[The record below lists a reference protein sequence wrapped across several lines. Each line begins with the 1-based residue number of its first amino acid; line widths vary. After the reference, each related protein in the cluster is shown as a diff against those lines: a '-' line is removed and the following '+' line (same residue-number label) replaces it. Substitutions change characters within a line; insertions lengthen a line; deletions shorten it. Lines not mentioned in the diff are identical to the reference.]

1 MASQALRIRAMQSAR
16 PSIPTQRLSA
26 LQRQFSSS
34 PALKKE
40 IQEAYILAAV
50 RTPCGVFNGSL
61 ASVSAPQLG
70 ATAIKEAIARSSVP
84 VDKFS
89 HVYMG
94 NVLQGGVGQA
104 PARQASIFAGL
115 PTSVEATT
123 VNKVCASGMK
133 AVSIAAQQIELGQE
147 EALVAGG
154 MENMSRVP
162 YYLARAAQQPPFGE
176 MKLDDGLV
184 KDGLWDVYNQVHMGN
199 CAEATAKK
207 YEITREQQDE
217 FAIESYKRTQ
227 AAWKAK
233 LFDEEI
239 VPVTVKGKK
248 GDTVVSEDEGYNR
261 LKLEKVPTL
270 KPAFDRSGSGTV
282 TAANSSSFNDG
293 ASALV
298 LVSKDLAKQHGKGK
312 KVLARIC
319 GYADAAI
326 DPIDFPV
333 APSKVVPLALARAGI
348 KQEDVKVWEF
358 NEAFAAVIKANE
370 KVSLGL
376 TYLLPVQ
383 SQRRRVANIPPP
395 RSSTSTPPKS
405 TLGAAPSLSVT
416 RLVAP
421 GQELSL
427 RFCTSSKRASMV
439 VRLSVMAVVL
449 LLVSLCRWWM
459 RTIYRWFGGGVRYTR
474 SLM

>member
-1 MASQALRIRAMQSAR
+1 M
-16 PSIPTQRLSA
+16 
-26 LQRQFSSS
+26 
-34 PALKKE
+34 PAD
-40 IQEAYILAAV
+40 
-50 RTPCGVFNGSL
+50 RFT
-61 ASVSAPQLG
+61 
-70 ATAIKEAIARSSVP
+70 
-84 VDKFS
+84 

-115 PTSVEATT
+115 APSVEATT
-123 VNKVCASGMK
+123 INKVCASGMK
-133 AVSIAAQQIELGQE
+133 AVSVAAQQIELGQE
-147 EALVAGG
+147 SALVAGG

-162 YYLARAAQQPPFGE
+162 YYLPRAAQQPPFGE

-184 KDGLWDVYNQVHMGN
+184 KDGLWDVYNQIHMGN
-199 CAEATAKK
+199 CAESTAKK
-207 YEITREQQDE
+207 FEVSREEQDA

-227 AAWKAK
+227 AAWKER

-298 LVSKDLAKQHGKGK
+298 LGSKEVAEQYGKNS

-319 GYADAAI
+319 GYADAAL

-333 APSKVVPLALARAGI
+333 APAKVVPIALERAGI

-358 NEAFAAVIKANE
+358 NEAFAAVIKANQKILGLDAE
-370 KVSLGL
+370 KVNPRGGAIALGHAL
-376 TYLLPVQ
+376 GSSGSRIIVTLLHQ
-383 SQRRRVANIPPP
+383 LKKGEYGVAAICNGG
-395 RSSTSTPPKS
+395 
-405 TLGAAPSLSVT
+405 GAAT
-416 RLVAP
+416 
-421 GQELSL
+421 GI
-427 RFCTSSKRASMV
+427 V
-439 VRLSVMAVVL
+439 VQRVDADE
-449 LLVSLCRWWM
+449 
-459 RTIYRWFGGGVRYTR
+459 I
-474 SLM
+474 

>member
-1 MASQALRIRAMQSAR
+1 
-16 PSIPTQRLSA
+16 
-26 LQRQFSSS
+26 
-34 PALKKE
+34 
-40 IQEAYILAAV
+40 
-50 RTPCGVFNGSL
+50 
-61 ASVSAPQLG
+61 
-70 ATAIKEAIARSSVP
+70 
-84 VDKFS
+84 
-89 HVYMG
+89 
-94 NVLQGGVGQA
+94 
-104 PARQASIFAGL
+104 
-115 PTSVEATT
+115 
-123 VNKVCASGMK
+123 
-133 AVSIAAQQIELGQE
+133 
-147 EALVAGG
+147 
-154 MENMSRVP
+154 
-162 YYLARAAQQPPFGE
+162 
-176 MKLDDGLV
+176 
-184 KDGLWDVYNQVHMGN
+184 
-199 CAEATAKK
+199 
-207 YEITREQQDE
+207 
-217 FAIESYKRTQ
+217 
-227 AAWKAK
+227 
-233 LFDEEI
+233 
-239 VPVTVKGKK
+239 
-248 GDTVVSEDEGYNR
+248 
-261 LKLEKVPTL
+261 
-270 KPAFDRSGSGTV
+270 V

-383 SQRRRVANIPPP
+383 SQRRSVANISPS

-405 TLGAAPSLSVT
+405 TLEAAPSLSVT

>member
-1 MASQALRIRAMQSAR
+1 MASQALRTSAARSAR
-16 PSIPTQRLSA
+16 PSLQIPSQRLSA
-26 LQRQFSSS
+26 LSRQLSSTS
-34 PALKKE
+34 ALKKE
-40 IQEAYILAAV
+40 VQDAYILSAV

-70 ATAIKEAIARSSVP
+70 ATAIKEAIARSTVP
-84 VDKFS
+84 ADKFG

-94 NVLQGGVGQA
+94 NVLQGAVGQA
-104 PARQASIFAGL
+104 PARQASMFAGL
-115 PTSVEATT
+115 PSSVEATT

-147 EALVAGG
+147 DALIAGG

-162 YYLARAAQQPPFGE
+162 YYLPRAAQQPPFGE
-176 MKLDDGLV
+176 MKLEDGLV

-199 CAEATAKK
+199 CAENTAKK
-207 YEITREQQDE
+207 YEVSREEQDA

-227 AAWKAK
+227 EAWKQR

-239 VPVTVKGKK
+239 VSVTVKGKK

-270 KPAFDRSGSGTV
+270 KPAFDRSGNGTV

-298 LVSKDLAKQHGKGK
+298 LGSKEVAKQYGKDS
-312 KVLARIC
+312 KVLAKIC
-319 GYADAAI
+319 GYADAAL

-333 APSKVVPLALARAGI
+333 APAKVVPLALARAGI

-370 KVSLGL
+370 KVSRQPAEGSIKHCIL
-376 TYLLPVQ
+376 TTSFL
-383 SQRRRVANIPPP
+383 
-395 RSSTSTPPKS
+395 RSSNSTPRKS
-405 TLGAAPSLSVT
+405 TLAAALLLSAMRSVVLDQESLS
-416 RLVAP
+416 RC
-421 GQELSL
+421 
-427 RFCTSSKRASMV
+427 CTS
-439 VRLSVMAVVL
+439 
-449 LLVSLCRWWM
+449 
-459 RTIYRWFGGGVRYTR
+459 
-474 SLM
+474 

>member
-34 PALKKE
+34 PAVKKE

-84 VDKFS
+84 VEKFS

-227 AAWKAK
+227 AAWKEK

-239 VPVTVKGKK
+239 VAVTVKGKK

-370 KVSLGL
+370 KVSLDL
-376 TYLLPVQ
+376 TYPLPVQ
-383 SQRRRVANIPPP
+383 YQPRSIANIKSQILNLDASKVNP
-395 RSSTSTPPKS
+395 RGGAIALGHALGSSGSRIIV
-405 TLGAAPSLSVT
+405 TLLHQLKKGEYGCAAICNGGGAATGIV
-416 RLVAP
+416 V
-421 GQELSL
+421 Q
-427 RFCTSSKRASMV
+427 MV
-439 VRLSVMAVVL
+439 DADDL
-449 LLVSLCRWWM
+449 
-459 RTIYRWFGGGVRYTR
+459 
-474 SLM
+474 

>member
-1 MASQALRIRAMQSAR
+1 MASQALRTSASKLTR
-16 PSIPTQRLSA
+16 PSLPAQQRLSA
-26 LQRQFSSS
+26 LHRQLSSTS
-34 PALKKE
+34 ALKKE
-40 IQEAYILAAV
+40 IQEAYILSAV

-61 ASVSAPQLG
+61 ASVSATQLG
-70 ATAIKEAIARSSVP
+70 ATAIKEALSRSGVP
-84 VDKFS
+84 NDKIG

-94 NVLQGGVGQA
+94 NVLSGGIGQA

-115 PTSVEATT
+115 PNSTEATT
-123 VNKVCASGMK
+123 INKVCASGMK

-147 EALVAGG
+147 EAVVAGG

-162 YYLARAAQQPPFGE
+162 YYLQRAGQQPAFGE

-207 YEITREQQDE
+207 YEVTREEQDA

-227 AAWKAK
+227 AAWKDG

-239 VPVTVKGKK
+239 VSVIVKGRK
-248 GDTVVSEDEGYNR
+248 GDTVVKEDEGYNR

-298 LVSKDLAKQHGKGK
+298 LGSKETAKQYGKGS

-333 APSKVVPLALARAGI
+333 APAKVVPLALARAGI

-370 KVSLGL
+370 KVSL
-376 TYLLPVQ
+376 T
-383 SQRRRVANIPPP
+383 
-395 RSSTSTPPKS
+395 
-405 TLGAAPSLSVT
+405 
-416 RLVAP
+416 
-421 GQELSL
+421 
-427 RFCTSSKRASMV
+427 
-439 VRLSVMAVVL
+439 
-449 LLVSLCRWWM
+449 
-459 RTIYRWFGGGVRYTR
+459 
-474 SLM
+474 

>member
-1 MASQALRIRAMQSAR
+1 MASQALRIRAMQSTR
-16 PSIPTQRLSA
+16 PSVPTQRLSA
-26 LQRQFSSS
+26 LQRQLSSS
-34 PALKKE
+34 PALRKE

-84 VDKFS
+84 VEKFS

-217 FAIESYKRTQ
+217 FAIQSYKRTQ
-227 AAWKAK
+227 AAWKEK

-348 KQEDVKVWEF
+348 KQEDVAVWEF

-370 KVSLGL
+370 KVSFDQHDNPMIDKL
-376 TYLLPVQ
+376 T
-383 SQRRRVANIPPP
+383 NITSP
-395 RSSTSTPPKS
+395 RSSTSTPQKS
-405 TLGAAPSLSVT
+405 TLEAAPSLSAT

-421 GQELSL
+421 AQESSL
-427 RFCTSSKRASMV
+427 LYCTSSRKASTAVLLSAMV
-439 VRLSVMAVVL
+439 AVL

-459 RTIYRWFGGGVRYTR
+459 RMIYRRFGVGVRYTH
-474 SLM
+474 SLT